1 MGEKKTIGKISER
14 FMWNG
19 IIKDVKELVSK
30 ISCMKHSSISVQ
42 GSSVNLYISYIYLLY
57 IERGSEGRLGNVYIN
72 LIDVVSG
79 FVLAEA

>member
-1 MGEKKTIGKISER
+1 M
-14 FMWNG
+14 
-19 IIKDVKELVSK
+19 
-30 ISCMKHSSISVQ
+30 
-42 GSSVNLYISYIYLLY
+42 NLYISYIYLLY